1 MVSSLKG
8 DGTMSLTRVLVV
20 DDEESIV
27 TICRLALQRLNLQVE
42 TATTAAEALAKA
54 QQGDFDLVLVDWIL
68 PDGNGLDLFRS
79 IRDHCPQAL
88 GILITGQ
95 SLAETNRN
103 ALEAGFWASLFK
115 PFTVTELQGMV
126 QRAIAYLQAHRERER
141 LALMV
146 TLSDL
151 ARQIAS
157 SLDLNEVLHNVLEI
171 AREQTGADR
180 VSVMIWDEEAQPPC
194 LRLVAA
200 EGLPEELLNQKILL
214 EESVAGL
221 VIRTGEP
228 LLVAAQ
234 TIPGLQVPLRYQ
246 GAGSALCFP
255 LKVGNRV
262 VGVLNLTRLH
272 NDRPFSEADLHL
284 YLILASQ
291 AALAIEN
298 AQLHRKVR
306 EAHLAALASFARY
319 AEANEVYRLGHANR
333 VSILATALAKA
344 VGWKSNGAEEMR
356 VAGLAHDVGLL
367 NVPKEILRKPHR
379 LSEEEWALV
388 RQHPLWSL
396 ELIDHTALLTD
407 RVREAIRFHHERWDG
422 TGYPEGLRGDQIPLP
437 ARILAVADTFDALT
451 HDRPYRPA
459 YPIEEAIG
467 EMRRSAGKQ
476 LDRELVELF
485 VEEVVVQFPWTSRGK
500 DGD

>member
-1 MVSSLKG
+1 
-8 DGTMSLTRVLVV
+8 MSLTRVLVV

-95 SLAETNRN
+95 SLAGTHHD
-103 ALEAGFWASLFK
+103 ALEAGFWATLFK
-115 PFTVTELQGMV
+115 PFTVTELQAMA

-157 SLDLNEVLHNVLEI
+157 SLDLEEVLHSVLKI
-171 AREQTGADR
+171 ARQQTGADR
-180 VSVMIWDEEAQPPC
+180 VSVMIWDEDAQPPC

-200 EGLPEELLNQKILL
+200 EGLPEGLLNQKVSL
-214 EESVAGL
+214 EEGVAGL

-272 NDRPFSEADLHL
+272 NHRPFSDADLHL
-284 YLILASQ
+284 YLILAAQ

-298 AQLHRKVR
+298 ARLHRQVR
-306 EAHLAALASFARY
+306 EAHIAALASFARY
-319 AEANEVYRLGHANR
+319 AEAKEGYRRGHADR
-333 VSILATALAKA
+333 VSILAKALAKA
-344 VGWKSNGAEEMR
+344 AGLKVNGAEEMR

-367 NVPKEILRKPHR
+367 KVPTDILRKPHH
-379 LSEEEWALV
+379 LNEDEWQLI

-396 ELIDHTALLTD
+396 ELIDRPALLTD
-407 RVREAIRFHHERWDG
+407 TVIKAIRYHHERFDG
-422 TGYPEGLRGDQIPLP
+422 KGYPEGLGGDQIPLP

-451 HDRPYRPA
+451 HNRPHRPA
-459 YPIEEAIG
+459 YPLDQAIA
-467 EMRRSAGKQ
+467 EMRKCAGSQ
-476 LDRELVELF
+476 LDPDLTDLF
-485 VEEVVVQFPWTSRGK
+485 VNEVVSQLPPAPAG
-500 DGD
+500 DGGG

>member
-1 MVSSLKG
+1 MNQTSPATRHSSLP
-8 DGTMSLTRVLVV
+8 TQVLVV

-27 TICRLALQRLNLQVE
+27 TICQIALRRMNLQVE
-42 TATTAAEALAKA
+42 TAMTAAEAIAKA
-54 QQGDFDLVLVDWIL
+54 RQSAFDLVLIDWIL

-79 IRDHCPQAL
+79 LRDLSPQTL

-95 SLAETNRN
+95 SLAETSRD
-103 ALEAGFWASLFK
+103 ALEAGFWAALFK
-115 PFTVTELQGMV
+115 PFTVTELQATV
-126 QRAIAYLQAHRERER
+126 QRAIDYLQAHRERER

-157 SLDLNEVLHNVLEI
+157 SLDLDEVLHSVLKI

-180 VSVMIWDEEAQPPC
+180 VSVMVWDDEAQPPC

-200 EGLPEELLNQKILL
+200 QGLPEKLLNQKVSL
-214 EESVAGL
+214 EEGIAGW
-221 VIRTGEP
+221 VVKMGEP
-228 LLVAAQ
+228 LLIAAQ
-234 TIPGLQVPLRYQ
+234 TISGLQVPLRYQ

-262 VGVLNLTRLH
+262 VGVLNLTRLQ

-298 AQLHRKVR
+298 ARLHRRLR
-306 EAHLAALASFARY
+306 EGHIAALASFARY
-319 AEANEVYRLGHANR
+319 AEAKEGYRRGHADR
-333 VSILATALAKA
+333 VGILAKTLAQASGLKPSEA
-344 VGWKSNGAEEMR
+344 DHLR
-356 VAGLAHDVGLL
+356 VAGLAHDLGLL
-367 NVPKEILRKPHR
+367 QVPTDILTKPSH
-379 LSEEEWALV
+379 LSEDEWQLI

-396 ELIDHTALLTD
+396 ELIDRPALLTD
-407 RVREAIRFHHERWDG
+407 TVTEAVRHHHERFDG
-422 TGYPEGLRGDQIPLP
+422 TGYPQGLKGDQIPLS

-451 HDRPYRPA
+451 HARPHRPA
-459 YPIEEAIG
+459 YPLDQAIA
-467 EMRRSAGKQ
+467 EMHRCAGTQ
-476 LDRELVELF
+476 LDPDLTRLF
-485 VEEVVVQFPWTSRGK
+485 VNEVLPTIKG
-500 DGD
+500 DGEKWQA

>member
-1 MVSSLKG
+1 MNP
-8 DGTMSLTRVLVV
+8 MRVLVV

-42 TATTAAEALAKA
+42 TATTAADALEKAKE
-54 QQGDFDLVLVDWIL
+54 GDFDLVLIDWIL
-68 PDGNGLDLFRS
+68 PDSNGVDLFKALREPS
-79 IRDHCPQAL
+79 PHAL

-95 SLAETNRN
+95 SLAETNRE
-103 ALEAGFWASLFK
+103 ALEAGFWAVLFK
-115 PFTVTELQGMV
+115 PFTIAELQGTV

-157 SLDLNEVLHNVLEI
+157 SLDLEEVLHSVLKI
-171 AREQTGADR
+171 ARQQTGADR
-180 VSVMIWDEEAQPPC
+180 VSVMVWDEETQPPC

-200 EGLPEELLNQKILL
+200 EGLPEGLLNREISL
-214 EESVAGL
+214 EEGVAGL
-221 VIRTGEP
+221 VVKMGEP

-234 TIPGLQVPLRYQ
+234 TVPGLQVPLRYQ

-262 VGVLNLTRLH
+262 VGVLNLTRLQ

-298 AQLHRKVR
+298 ARLHRRLR
-306 EAHLAALASFARY
+306 EGHIAALASFARY
-319 AEANEVYRLGHANR
+319 AEAKEGYRRGHADR
-333 VSILATALAKA
+333 VGILAKSLAQASGLKPSEA
-344 VGWKSNGAEEMR
+344 DHLR
-356 VAGLAHDVGLL
+356 VAGLAHDLGLL
-367 NVPKEILRKPHR
+367 QVPTDILTKPSH
-379 LSEEEWALV
+379 LSEDEWQLI

-396 ELIDHTALLTD
+396 ELIDRPALLTD
-407 RVREAIRFHHERWDG
+407 TVIKAIRYHHERFDG
-422 TGYPEGLRGDQIPLP
+422 KGYPEGLRGDQIPLS

-451 HDRPYRPA
+451 HDRPHRPA
-459 YPIEEAIG
+459 YPLDQAIA
-467 EMRRSAGKQ
+467 EMRRCAGSQ
-476 LDRELVELF
+476 LDPDLTDLF
-485 VEEVVVQFPWTSRGK
+485 VSEVVSQLPPTPAG
-500 DGD
+500 DGGG